1 MRLNTHYRPGFRA
14 IKSCVS
20 VFFCLLLSFLLG
32 NEHAMYAAIS
42 AIVCTQ
48 ITYTDTKLTGLRRL
62 VGTALGGAVGFLVLE
77 YARRLPY
84 YREWLHIFI
93 IPLGMLFLI
102 YLCNVIFQRQ
112 AVVICCV
119 VFLSIAVNFDGTILD
134 TAGYAVNRVLSTSSG
149 VIIAMLVDRL
159 LPSAKDAEGAATVE
173 DGAEAPPEPDLK
185 RGSDEKP
192 KEKAGGGGAKSQ

>member
-1 MRLNTHYRPGFRA
+1 MRIDIQYRPGFRA

-20 VFFCLLLSFLLG
+20 VFFCLLLGFFLG
-32 NEHAMYAAIS
+32 NEHATYAAIS

-48 ITYTDTKLTGLRRL
+48 ITYEDSKLTGLRRL
-62 VGTALGGAVGFLVLE
+62 VGTALGGAAGFIVLE

-84 YREWLHIFI
+84 YREWLYVIV

-119 VFLSIAVNFDGTILD
+119 VFLSIAVSFDRSSLD
-134 TAGYAVNRVLSTSSG
+134 TVSYALNRVLSTSSG
-149 VIIAMLVDRL
+149 VLVALAVDRI
-159 LPSAKDAEGAATVE
+159 LPSKREEETISQPDVEQKPDSDAT
-173 DGAEAPPEPDLK
+173 
-185 RGSDEKP
+185 R
-192 KEKAGGGGAKSQ
+192 